1 MSMFKEIHDL
11 QHQKYRL
18 RSLVD
23 HSAHVVTTPAFY
35 VFCRLVVQRM
45 FTDPQAPVAGQ
56 APASVTPSHE
66 RVQRLNADDDD
77 AYVSSYSHFSIHE
90 EMLQVRAC

>member
-1 MSMFKEIHDL
+1 M
-11 QHQKYRL
+11 
-18 RSLVD
+18 
-23 HSAHVVTTPAFY
+23 TTPAFY

-45 FTDPQAPVAGQ
+45 FTDPQAPVAGQTPVAGQ